1 MRRIRQRDETDCAA
15 ACLAAIAHYYRL
27 ELSVSGIRL
36 LAGTGAAGTTVL
48 GVVHAAE
55 SLGFSAKGVKGAA
68 EHLAE
73 VPLPCIAHVIP
84 SPGHLHFVVV
94 TRVTRRKVTVM
105 DPAEGA
111 IKRVSRKKFEEMW
124 SGVLVLLAPAE
135 GFKPGRRTERPLT
148 RFWAL
153 VRPHRTV
160 LIAALVGAAVA
171 TILGL
176 STSVYIEKLVDN
188 VIVEGNRKLLNLM
201 GVAMLVILFFRILV
215 TWQQSLLAII
225 TGQKIDAVLIMAYH
239 RRLLRLPQRFFDT
252 MRVGDIISRMDDA
265 LNIRAFLSETALELI
280 LNAFLVIFAF
290 AALFFYS
297 WQLALFSLA
306 IIPAIFILMILNNLI
321 NRKFQRKLMEKTA
334 DLESHLVESLSNQLS
349 LRALQL
355 QNWATLKTETR
366 FVDLLRAAWQAT
378 IRTQFVSSTA
388 NFVTQAYVIGLL
400 WLGAALVLDSKMT
413 AGAMMSCYTLSGFIV
428 GPVMVLLNGNH
439 ALQQALIAADRL
451 FEIMDLDV
459 EADSGI
465 ITYTPSRGNGYTV
478 EKVTFHHPG
487 RTPALI
493 DISLET
499 APGTLTVVCGESGS
513 GKSTLLA
520 LLQRHYDPDL
530 GNIGLGGHNL
540 STYTMRSLRSSLA
553 VVPQRIELFNGTIAE
568 NIAPGESEPN
578 SDRLLEVSAAL
589 GLDELWATL
598 PNGILTPLTERGS
611 NLSGGQRQRIALARA
626 LFREN
631 TIILMDEPSSAL
643 DIDSEAKLIQA
654 LIARRQAGAMI
665 VVASHRQAFLEAA
678 NQVIRLEK
686 GRRV

>member
-55 SLGFSAKGVKGAA
+55 SLGFSAKGVKGAS

-73 VPLPCIAHVIP
+73 VPLPCIAHVVP
-84 SPGHLHFVVV
+84 NPGHLHFVVV
-94 TRVTRRKVTVM
+94 TKVTRRKVIVM

-111 IKRVSRKKFEEMW
+111 IKRLSRKRFEEMW

-176 STSVYIEKLVDN
+176 STSVYVEKLVDN

-297 WQLALFSLA
+297 WELALFSLA
-306 IIPAIFILMILNNLI
+306 IIPAIFILMIFNNLI

-355 QNWATLKTETR
+355 QN
-366 FVDLLRAAWQAT
+366 
-378 IRTQFVSSTA
+378 
-388 NFVTQAYVIGLL
+388 
-400 WLGAALVLDSKMT
+400 
-413 AGAMMSCYTLSGFIV
+413 
-428 GPVMVLLNGNH
+428 
-439 ALQQALIAADRL
+439 
-451 FEIMDLDV
+451 
-459 EADSGI
+459 
-465 ITYTPSRGNGYTV
+465 
-478 EKVTFHHPG
+478 
-487 RTPALI
+487 
-493 DISLET
+493 
-499 APGTLTVVCGESGS
+499 
-513 GKSTLLA
+513 
-520 LLQRHYDPDL
+520 
-530 GNIGLGGHNL
+530 
-540 STYTMRSLRSSLA
+540 
-553 VVPQRIELFNGTIAE
+553 
-568 NIAPGESEPN
+568 
-578 SDRLLEVSAAL
+578 
-589 GLDELWATL
+589 
-598 PNGILTPLTERGS
+598 
-611 NLSGGQRQRIALARA
+611 
-626 LFREN
+626 
-631 TIILMDEPSSAL
+631 
-643 DIDSEAKLIQA
+643 
-654 LIARRQAGAMI
+654 
-665 VVASHRQAFLEAA
+665 
-678 NQVIRLEK
+678 
-686 GRRV
+686 